1 MSEEELFQRFAPRG
15 IVRGGELY
23 LDAPTMQEYIGKAEE
38 LGLAV
43 VGVEGFELH
52 GNAVQP
58 RLDRIADYS
67 NARDTW
73 PEYRVFCNKNAAEW
87 IAELMSERNLNFAAT
102 VVTEEEWR
110 RIKATAHRR

>member
-23 LDAPTMQEYIGKAEE
+23 LDAPTMQKYIGKAEK

-52 GNAVQP
+52 GTGLQP
-58 RLDRIADYS
+58 RLDLIADYS
-67 NARDTW
+67 GARDTW
-73 PEYRVFCNKNAAEW
+73 PEYRLFCNKNAAGW
-87 IAELMSERNLNFAAT
+87 IAEVAERNLIFAAT
-102 VVTEEEWR
+102 VLTEEEWR
-110 RIKATAHRR
+110 RIRATGRL